1 MLMMRSIGM
10 ERRMRM
16 LKCDGYMMFEG
27 RATVTPRNDKPPYAL
42 VGTWLYRPDIDA
54 WCIGYCEEYPWG
66 TTFPREMVSDFVERI
81 GAYA

>member
-1 MLMMRSIGM
+1 
-10 ERRMRM
+10 M

-27 RATVTPRNDKPPYAL
+27 RATITPRNDKPPYAL